1 MTQLPAENKS
11 WPGAGAD
18 DKPAASGEQIRTGG
32 QPAPAAPAGQPR
44 DKDDPHLAP
53 ESGDKPDAA
62 GR

>member
-11 WPGAGAD
+11 WPQAGAD

-32 QPAPAAPAGQPR
+32 QPAPTVQPTE
-44 DKDDPHLAP
+44 KDDPHLAP

>member
-11 WPGAGAD
+11 WPKAGAD
-18 DKPAASGEQIRTGG
+18 EKPAASGEQIRTGG
-32 QPAPAAPAGQPR
+32 QAVPGGGAEAPR
-44 DKDDPHLAP
+44 EKDDPHLAP